1 MRLVVLTI
9 KIILRVSASDL
20 HGLDGSSSKYLF
32 HSSAENVGGIGG
44 RETEQ
49 IESSAGVS
57 RDDDRDYSLNIA
69 SVTRITWRGAS
80 FGVRDEATGK
90 FGPLKVVLRE
100 ISIVHAGQE
109 VRPCPYLPA
118 EDSPLMNGYTG
129 IRSYRKE
136 D

>member
-20 HGLDGSSSKYLF
+20 RGLDGSSYKYLF
-32 HSSAENVGGIGG
+32 HSSAENIGGIGG

-49 IESSAGVS
+49 IEASAGVS
-57 RDDDRDYSLNIA
+57 RDNDRDYSLNIA

-80 FGVRDEATGK
+80 FGVGDEAAGK

-129 IRSYRKE
+129 IHSYRKE